1 MNFHFEWDANKA
13 TANATKHNVSFEEAA
28 TVFRDP
34 VAAIFDDE
42 AHSNEERRELIIGH
56 SDRNHLLLVC
66 FSEHDDAIRIISAR
80 QATRRERR
88 DYEEYQIQRRG

>member
-56 SDRNHLLLVC
+56 SDRS
-66 FSEHDDAIRIISAR
+66 F
-80 QATRRERR
+80 
-88 DYEEYQIQRRG
+88 

>member
-1 MNFHFEWDANKA
+1 MNFRFAWDANKA

-66 FSEHDDAIRIISAR
+66 FSERDDAIRIISAR

-88 DYEEYQIQRRG
+88 DYEEYRIQRRG